1 MIIDHI
7 DNARRYYGIGAGIE
21 AGLRF
26 LKPADMQKLPL
37 GKIDIN
43 CEKLFANVS
52 EYTTSPETSVQWE
65 AHRQYIDV
73 QYLASGA
80 ESMEYQCISKLQI
93 ETQYDKKNDVLFL
106 RGEGN
111 RFLVPSG
118 FFVIFYPHDAHRPGI
133 IAGRP
138 QKIRKIVVKVMVD

>member
-7 DNARRYYGIGAGIE
+7 DEAPRYYGLGAGIE

-26 LKPADMQKLPL
+26 LKPSDMQKLSQ
-37 GKIDIN
+37 GKLVIN

-52 EYTTSPETSVQWE
+52 EYTTHPETSVKWE
-65 AHRQYIDV
+65 AHRRYIDI

-80 ESMEYQCISKLQI
+80 EAMEYQCVSKLEV
-93 ETQYDKKNDVLFL
+93 ETPYDETNDVLFL

-111 RFLVPSG
+111 RLLVPCG
-118 FFVIFYPHDAHRPGI
+118 FFMIFYPHDAHRPGL
-133 IAGRP
+133 IAGRA
-138 QKIRKIVVKVMVD
+138 QKVRKIVVKVMAD